1 MLHES
6 ILESILASNPTQAL
20 LYASNVQ
27 PHNWDLCAILGLPP
41 AGDTVVV
48 ARGSSAQP
56 VVERVALPTVA
67 AEPASVKLKP
77 QQVRN

>member
-6 ILESILASNPTQAL
+6 IFVSNPTQAL

-27 PHNWDLCAILGLPP
+27 PHDWDLVQSRGLPP

-48 ARGSSAQP
+48 ARGSSAKP
-56 VVERVALPTVA
+56 VVERVVLPTVA

-77 QQVRN
+77 QQVSI